1 MINQIKKFK
10 NKRVLITGADGFM
23 GSHLTEK
30 LIEMGAKVSIFVR
43 GNSIN
48 GTSQYNLKNLTNI
61 KDNIQNIVTGNIGSS
76 DSKKLILDIKPD
88 YIFHL
93 AAQSLVKKS
102 YLKSKYTFET
112 NSIGTLNLLEALK
125 NYNSKR

>member
-10 NKRVLITGADGFM
+10 NKRVLVTGADGFM

-48 GTSQYNLKNLTNI
+48 GTSEYNLKNLTNI
-61 KDNIQNIVTGNIGSS
+61 KDSIQNIITGNIGSF
-76 DSKKLILDIKPD
+76 DSKKLILDFVMK
-88 YIFHL
+88 
-93 AAQSLVKKS
+93 
-102 YLKSKYTFET
+102 
-112 NSIGTLNLLEALK
+112 
-125 NYNSKR
+125 